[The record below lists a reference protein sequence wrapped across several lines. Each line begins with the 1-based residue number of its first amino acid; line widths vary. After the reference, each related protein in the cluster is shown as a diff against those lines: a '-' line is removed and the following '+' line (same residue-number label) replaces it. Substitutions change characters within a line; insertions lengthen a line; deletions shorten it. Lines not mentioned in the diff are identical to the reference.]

1 MGIYT
6 AGFER
11 PSPIQE
17 QAVPMALSGR
27 DILGQ
32 SWFFDSVSNPYLN
45 LQLAE
50 VGHVV

>member
-17 QAVPMALSGR
+17 QAIPMALTGR
-27 DILGQ
+27 DILGGFRFQ
-32 SWFFDSVSNPYLN
+32 RLE
-45 LQLAE
+45 LRLT
-50 VGHVV
+50 GMT